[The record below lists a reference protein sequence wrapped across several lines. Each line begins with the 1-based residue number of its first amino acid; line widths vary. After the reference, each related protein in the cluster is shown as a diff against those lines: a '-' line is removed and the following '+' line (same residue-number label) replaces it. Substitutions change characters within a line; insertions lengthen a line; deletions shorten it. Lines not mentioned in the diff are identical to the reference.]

1 MENVIE
7 FERAATEP
15 LSDKDILD
23 LFAGLFR
30 LVRRQYQTQID
41 KLKKEVETLK
51 QAQRSAPTRVMCP
64 HAKVPLRTR

>member
-41 KLKKEVETLK
+41 KLKKEVEVLK
-51 QAQRSAPTRVMCP
+51 QAQRSERKSVMCP